1 MTERPDCLLR
11 RPERGGSLATDAL
24 SDVLRTV
31 RLSGALFFLMDVT
44 APWEAEVPDG
54 AMLASSVLPG
64 AQHVISYHVATQ
76 QRGR

>member
-1 MTERPDCLLR
+1 V
-11 RPERGGSLATDAL
+11 ATDAL

-54 AMLASSVLPG
+54 ATLASSVLPG
-64 AQHVISYHVATQ
+64 AQHCSPSVSRTSSGF
-76 QRGR
+76 RRCST